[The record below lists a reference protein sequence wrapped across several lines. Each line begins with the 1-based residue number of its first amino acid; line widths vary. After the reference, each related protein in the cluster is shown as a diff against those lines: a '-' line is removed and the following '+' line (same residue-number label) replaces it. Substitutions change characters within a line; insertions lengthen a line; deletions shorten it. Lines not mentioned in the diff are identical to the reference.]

1 MLNLIWKILPGF
13 LLGQWAAMM
22 AYFLPA
28 ALAGRSLGDP
38 QIWGYGSFIGFMVLG
53 ATAATPRK
61 AWGRCLTATA
71 LILFAVPLMSTGLVT
86 ELERAG
92 AEMAT
97 GPEEAAAVGA
107 VAGLAGV
114 MGIGFMFVFFFF
126 LGACILVPGVY
137 LLRRRPSSR
146 YDAE

>member
-1 MLNLIWKILPGF
+1 MKILPGF
-13 LLGQWAAMM
+13 LLGQLAAMM

-28 ALAGRSLGDP
+28 ALAGRPLGDP
-38 QIWGYGSFIGFMVLG
+38 EIWGYGTFIGFMVLG

-71 LILFAVPLMSTGLVT
+71 LILFAVPLLSTGLVT
-86 ELERAG
+86 DLERAG
-92 AEMAT
+92 LEMAR
-97 GPEEAAAVGA
+97 GPEEADAAGA

-114 MGIGFMFVFFFF
+114 MGISFMFFFFVF

-137 LLRRRPSSR
+137 LLRRRPSPR
-146 YDAE
+146 WDAE

>member
-1 MLNLIWKILPGF
+1 
-13 LLGQWAAMM
+13 MM

-38 QIWGYGSFIGFMVLG
+38 VIWGYGFFIGFMVLG

-71 LILFAVPLMSTGLVT
+71 LILFAVPLLSTGLVT

-92 AEMAT
+92 LEMAR
-97 GPEEAAAVGA
+97 GPEEEAAAGFL
-107 VAGLAGV
+107 AGLAGV
-114 MGIGFMFVFFFF
+114 MGISFMFYFFIF
-126 LGACILVPGVY
+126 LGACILLPGVY
-137 LLRRRPSSR
+137 LLRRRPSR
-146 YDAE
+146 RWDAE